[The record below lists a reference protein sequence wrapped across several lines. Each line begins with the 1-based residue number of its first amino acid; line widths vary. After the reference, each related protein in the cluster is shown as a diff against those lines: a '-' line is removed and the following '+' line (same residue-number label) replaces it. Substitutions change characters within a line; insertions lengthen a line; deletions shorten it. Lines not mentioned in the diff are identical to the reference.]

1 MGPGVRGRVG
11 SPREVTADPGR
22 VVAGR
27 ARSGARYAR
36 DVLRALLRPSAIVSH
51 LLVATVV
58 ITCVI
63 LGQWQLDRLHQVRD
77 TNARLEERLAAPP
90 ADLATLA
97 DPVATTPEAVDE
109 AALEFRRV
117 EVTGTFRP
125 EEEVLQRNRS
135 YRNQTG
141 FHVLTPL
148 ELDGGGVVLVRRGW
162 VPASL
167 DTPPVSQAA
176 PPTGSVS
183 VVGVLERP
191 VEQPGFGPQDPD
203 DGVLER
209 VFHTD
214 TARLDRQVDGALFPM
229 VLRIDTELDN
239 PTEDELPFPVGSPE
253 LDEGSHFSYTVQWH
267 SFALLA
273 LVTYLA
279 WWWHRLRRRPDP
291 DVASTATT
299 AEDEVVVPG

>member
-1 MGPGVRGRVG
+1 MF
-11 SPREVTADPGR
+11 RE
-22 VVAGR
+22 
-27 ARSGARYAR
+27 
-36 DVLRALLRPSAIVSH
+36 LLRPSAILSH
-51 LLVATVV
+51 LLVAVV
-58 ITCVI
+58 VVTCI
-63 LGQWQLDRLHQVRD
+63 GFGQWQLDRLHEARE
-77 TNARLEERLAAPP
+77 TNARLEQRLAAEP

-97 DPVATTPEAVDE
+97 DPAATSASALDE

-117 EVTGTFRP
+117 TVTGTFRP

-162 VPASL
+162 VPSSL
-167 DTPPVSQAA
+167 DTPPVLQAQ
-176 PPTGSVS
+176 PPSGAVS

-203 DGVLER
+203 EGVLER

-214 TARLDRQVDGALFPM
+214 TARLDQQITGPLFPM

-239 PTEDELPFPVGSPE
+239 PTEDQLPFPVGSPE
-253 LDEGSHFSYTVQWH
+253 LNEGSHLSYTVQWH

-273 LVTYLA
+273 LVTYVA
-279 WWWHRLRRRPDP
+279 WWWNRLRRRPNAGTDAGGAGSPAAGDP
-291 DVASTATT
+291 EAPAQ
-299 AEDEVVVPG
+299 VPGNDRLASRN

>member
-1 MGPGVRGRVG
+1 M
-11 SPREVTADPGR
+11 
-22 VVAGR
+22 
-27 ARSGARYAR
+27 
-36 DVLRALLRPSAIVSH
+36 LRALLRPSAIVSH
-51 LLVATVV
+51 LLVAAVV
-58 ITCVI
+58 ITCVV

-77 TNARLEERLAAPP
+77 TNARLAERLAAPP
-90 ADLATLA
+90 ADLAALA
-97 DPVATTPEAVDE
+97 DPLAAGQGAVDE
-109 AALEFRRV
+109 AGLEFRRV

-125 EEEVLQRNRS
+125 EQEVLQRNRS
-135 YRNQTG
+135 FRNQTG

-148 ELDGGGVVLVRRGW
+148 ELVDGGVVLVRRGW
-162 VPASL
+162 VPSSL
-167 DTPPVSQAA
+167 DTPPVTQA
-176 PPTGSVS
+176 PPPPGLVS

-239 PTEDELPFPVGSPE
+239 PTEDQLPFPVGSPE

-267 SFALLA
+267 SFAVLA

-279 WWWHRLRRRPDP
+279 WWWHRLRRRPPSAPEGEDP
-291 DVASTATT
+291 VADDPPPETTGGSTPHR
-299 AEDEVVVPG
+299 VGSRG

>member
-1 MGPGVRGRVG
+1 ML
-11 SPREVTADPGR
+11 
-22 VVAGR
+22 
-27 ARSGARYAR
+27 R
-36 DVLRALLRPSAIVSH
+36 DLLRPSAILSH
-51 LLVATVV
+51 LLVAVV
-58 ITCVI
+58 VVTCI
-63 LGQWQLDRLHQVRD
+63 GFGQWQLDRLHEARA
-77 TNARLEERLAAPP
+77 TNARLEQRLAAEP

-97 DPVATTPEAVDE
+97 DPAATSASALDE

-117 EVTGTFRP
+117 TVTGTFRP

-148 ELDGGGVVLVRRGW
+148 ELEGGGVVLVRRGW
-162 VPASL
+162 VPSSL
-167 DTPPVSQAA
+167 DTPPVTQAQ
-176 PPTGSVS
+176 PPSGAVS

-203 DGVLER
+203 EGVLER

-214 TARLDRQVDGALFPM
+214 TARLDGQITGTLFPM

-239 PTEDELPFPVGSPE
+239 PTEDQLPFPVGSPE
-253 LDEGSHFSYTVQWH
+253 LNEGSHFSYTVQWH

-273 LVTYLA
+273 LITYVA
-279 WWWHRLRRRPDP
+279 WWWNRLRRRPSAGTDGGGAGSP
-291 DVASTATT
+291 AAGDADAP
-299 AEDEVVVPG
+299 APVPGDDRITSHN